1 MIAVPLHTVTAVS
14 VRVSG
19 QLLEGHLT
27 YLEHVIRLASEC
39 GLWAL
44 VDLKHVVELDRAAL
58 FYLIRGEG
66 HEFALV
72 ACPQF
77 VRNGCVTKSRQ
88 LLITYLRSAK
98 SDVHT
103 RFQSRSPR

>member
-77 VRNGCVTKSRQ
+77 VRQWMRHEKQAAADNIPAICQK
-88 LLITYLRSAK
+88 
-98 SDVHT
+98 
-103 RFQSRSPR
+103 